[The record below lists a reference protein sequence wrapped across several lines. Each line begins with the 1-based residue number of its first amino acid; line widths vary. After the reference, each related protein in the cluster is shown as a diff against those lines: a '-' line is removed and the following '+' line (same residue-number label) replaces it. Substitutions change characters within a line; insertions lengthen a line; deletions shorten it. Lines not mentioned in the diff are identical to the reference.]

1 MSQGQEPGQNLQALS
16 QQLQELD
23 QVQAQ
28 LETQRE
34 ATEALR
40 NEVEDAIEALGE
52 LETGST
58 VQVPLGG
65 DAYVRAEI
73 VDIDE
78 VIVDVGADYAVEQP
92 QGDAVEVLEGKRD
105 QLEETIDEL
114 DENLEEVNQDIQEV
128 ETHAQ
133 QLRQQMLQQQQGQQ
147 LGGGG
152 LGGGSS

>member
-23 QVQAQ
+23 QVQSQLQTQ
-28 LETQRE
+28 LEATRVMRE
-34 ATEALR
+34 
-40 NEVEDAIEALGE
+40 EVGEAIEALDE
-52 LETGST
+52 LDTGST

-73 VDIDE
+73 IDIDE

-92 QGDAVEVLEGKRD
+92 QDDAVEVLEDKREQID
-105 QLEETIDEL
+105 ETIEQIEASL
-114 DENLEEVNQDIQEV
+114 DEVNEDIQQI

-133 QLRQQMLQQQQGQQ
+133 QLRQQQLQQQSQQ